1 MSGEKA
7 TFESRDVT
15 GLTPSK
21 DDEEMTYLGPERRR
35 VNRRTGK
42 ERRGEVRFEFGKE
55 DRRKNHGRRGKD
67 CGPDFW

>member
-21 DDEEMTYLGPERRR
+21 DDEEKTYLGPERRH

-42 ERRGEVRFEFGKE
+42 ERRDEVRFELGKE
-55 DRRKNHGRRGKD
+55 DRRKNHGRREND
-67 CGPDFW
+67 SGPDFW

>member
-21 DDEEMTYLGPERRR
+21 DDEDKTYLGQERRR
-35 VNRRTGK
+35 VNRRQGK
-42 ERRGEVRFEFGKE
+42 ERRGEVRFEFDKE
-55 DRRKNHGRRGKD
+55 DRRKNHGRREKD
-67 CGPDFW
+67 SGPDFW